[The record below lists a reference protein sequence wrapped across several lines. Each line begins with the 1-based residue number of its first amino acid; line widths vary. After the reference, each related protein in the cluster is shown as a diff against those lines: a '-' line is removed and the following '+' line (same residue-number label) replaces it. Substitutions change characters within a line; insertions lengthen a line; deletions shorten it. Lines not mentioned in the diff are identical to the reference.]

1 MVEQVTHYTT
11 SLTSRAGETE
21 IQDLFHLPSCVP
33 WHDKAVFVQKK
44 GYTFLIRPKVPST
57 GPAVYLGGCSH
68 SEGVAFPNLLKR
80 APYGLIIILALGFSL
95 HSPLSTHL
103 GSMMLSIGQREK
115 QIHCWLPLAPFW
127 GNCSAHRP
135 TYQHLVWLLMNG
147 PRPPSGSQAEPIRPF
162 CLKTGTKRCR
172 VLSAIGES

>member
-33 WHDKAVFVQKK
+33 WHDKAIFVQKK

-57 GPAVYLGGCSH
+57 GPAVYLGGCLH

-115 QIHCWLPLAPFW
+115 QSPLLAAI
-127 GNCSAHRP
+127 SS
-135 TYQHLVWLLMNG
+135 LLG
-147 PRPPSGSQAEPIRPF
+147 KLLCSQAHISVPGLAIDEW
-162 CLKTGTKRCR
+162 TKASLCKP
-172 VLSAIGES
+172 S